1 MEITL
6 EYCHTLIFFQIAK
19 ETYNSKDSRE
29 VLSYMHKTTFN
40 TVSKSFISIV
50 WMYNG
55 LQDNFYNFSV
65 YHFLTFS
72 DVLKSVLVHMRKSFI
87 ITI

>member
-6 EYCHTLIFFQIAK
+6 EYCHALIFFQIAK

-29 VLSYMHKTTFN
+29 VLPYMHKTTFN

-50 WMYNG
+50 WMYG
-55 LQDNFYNFSV
+55 LQNNFYNFSV